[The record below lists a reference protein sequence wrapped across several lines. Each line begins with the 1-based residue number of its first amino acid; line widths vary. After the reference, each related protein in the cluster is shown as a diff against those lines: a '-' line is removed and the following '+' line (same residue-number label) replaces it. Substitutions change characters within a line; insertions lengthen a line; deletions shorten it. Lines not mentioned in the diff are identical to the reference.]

1 MTSRSTRCGVTW
13 ETKRDGQPGWQQF
26 FLAAG
31 PDVNDHMLMMN
42 RNSDQ
47 IAALVQGWMDGAG
60 LMK

>member
-1 MTSRSTRCGVTW
+1 VTW